1 MTRYT
6 RLESAVMDAL
16 AHDLRDQVPDLAG
29 QFEESR
35 PSQRRNSGFGLF
47 TEMIVDR
54 ARPAP
59 TSGPTG
65 DLGTV
70 HAMVGNLPDAVAF
83 KARVRHGVLLGLFGD
98 SYGQDTRAIDFATV
112 PFRQVFTVDAHGR
125 SIAFEP
131 ARLMPASPLRDL
143 HRHDDHAPPAAPPP
157 LRNEGAL
164 QRVQETDAPARKASG
179 LMGDPRIDQTFDDLA
194 ERMLGSEA
202 AAAAPMSKE
211 EKTSWRVFLW
221 TGLFA
226 LGAILILVFKVS
238 AALVFI
244 VGMVLGRFLQT
255 DNGLSALKR
264 GAEEI
269 RKAQARSS

>member
-1 MTRYT
+1 MSRYT
-6 RLESAVMDAL
+6 RLESAVMAAL
-16 AHDLRDQVPDLAG
+16 AHDLRGQVPDLAG

-59 TSGPTG
+59 ASGPTG

-70 HAMVGNLPDAVAF
+70 HAMVGSLPDPIAF

-131 ARLMPASPLRDL
+131 VELMPPSPLRDL
-143 HRHDDHAPPAAPPP
+143 QKHDDARPPAPPPP

-164 QRVQETDAPARKASG
+164 QRIQDPEPPRKATG
-179 LMGDPRIDQTFDDLA
+179 LLADPRIDQALDRA
-194 ERMLGSEA
+194 ARQMLGPPPAGA
-202 AAAAPMSKE
+202 AAMSKE

-238 AALVFI
+238 TTLVFI
-244 VGMVLGRFLQT
+244 IGMVLGRFLQT
-255 DNGLSALKR
+255 DSGLSALKR
-264 GAEEI
+264 GADEI
-269 RKAQARSS
+269 KKAQARSS